1 MPVKIASLFNYYCY
15 PVKKRISEC
24 SETLAHYKSI
34 ITIIIVNIIGVI
46 FFLINLVEILLVLA
60 NHNSKKKSASSE
72 NGINV

>member
-34 ITIIIVNIIGVI
+34 ITIIIGVI
-46 FFLINLVEILLVLA
+46 FFLINLAEILLVLV
-60 NHNSKKKSASSE
+60 NHNSEKKSASSE